1 MSDIGDRVR
10 IENDAVL
17 SDRKYALRQLTF
29 SWRRDDGAWQ
39 RNIREVYDRGNGAVI
54 LPYNLAARRVVL
66 TRQFRM
72 PAFLNGYRETL
83 IEAAAGM
90 LDGAAPEDRIRAETE
105 EETGYRIPHV
115 RKVFEMFTSPGA
127 MTEKL
132 HFFVAEYDAGA
143 KTGAGGGLKHEGE
156 DIEVL
161 EIGIDDALAMLA
173 DGRICDAKTAILLQ
187 YAQIHLFGR

>member
-1 MSDIGDRVR
+1 MSDIDDRVR
-10 IENDAVL
+10 IENDVVL
-17 SDRKYALRQLTF
+17 SDRKYVLRQLTF
-29 SWRRDDGAWQ
+29 SWRRNDGAWQ

-105 EETGYRIPHV
+105 EETGYRILHV

-127 MTEKL
+127 VTEKL

>member
-1 MSDIGDRVR
+1 MSDIDDRVR

-29 SWRRDDGAWQ
+29 SWRRNDGAWQ

-105 EETGYRIPHV
+105 EETGYRILHV

>member
-105 EETGYRIPHV
+105 EETGYRILHV

>member
-1 MSDIGDRVR
+1 MSDIDDRVR

-29 SWRRDDGAWQ
+29 SWRRNDGAWQ
-39 RNIREVYDRGNGAVI
+39 RNVREVYDRGNGAVI

-105 EETGYRIPHV
+105 EETGYRILHV

-127 MTEKL
+127 VTEKL

>member
-1 MSDIGDRVR
+1 MSDIDDRVR
-10 IENDAVL
+10 IENDVVL
-17 SDRKYALRQLTF
+17 SDRKYVLRQLTF

-105 EETGYRIPHV
+105 EETGYRILHV

>member
-29 SWRRDDGAWQ
+29 SWRRNDGAWQ

-72 PAFLNGYRETL
+72 PAFLNSYRDTL

-105 EETGYRIPHV
+105 EETGYRILHV

-127 MTEKL
+127 VTEKL

>member
-1 MSDIGDRVR
+1 MSDIDDRVR
-10 IENDAVL
+10 IENDVVL
-17 SDRKYALRQLTF
+17 SDRKYVLRQLTF
-29 SWRRDDGAWQ
+29 SWRRNDGAWQ
-39 RNIREVYDRGNGAVI
+39 RNVREVYDRGNGAVI

-105 EETGYRIPHV
+105 EETGYRILHV